1 VRPDEL
7 AEVQQLA
14 ASSNLPLSEFARER
28 TMSGEVVVRQFNA
41 LSAVDRHALARI
53 GANLNQL
60 ARAFNTT
67 GDLSRARE
75 IKAVL
80 DELHRLLDSIEAVV
94 WRPDELRQG

>member
-1 VRPDEL
+1 
-7 AEVQQLA
+7 
-14 ASSNLPLSEFARER
+14 
-28 TMSGEVVVRQFNA
+28 MSGEVVVRQFNA